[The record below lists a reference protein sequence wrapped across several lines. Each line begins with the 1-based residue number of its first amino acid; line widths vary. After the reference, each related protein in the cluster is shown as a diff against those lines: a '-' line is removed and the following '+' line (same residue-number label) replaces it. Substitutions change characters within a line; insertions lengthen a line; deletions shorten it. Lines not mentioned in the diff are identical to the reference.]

1 MALSFSTPPK
11 MHSGDPAWIIVL
23 IGSLARRW
31 VRRLAGRPTY
41 AGAPPRRLSRLPLF
55 SARASQMASYSP
67 ACVDVARTATP
78 MARRYFASRKA
89 HRAPSGLFTT
99 GQIPRSPDREVCIW
113 RCWAVSSHRPP
124 RKKIGPEHPDGKER
138 NNRGAQKT
146 NCVSE
151 KNGPEHPDE
160 SEKKSGCSEDRL
172 CIRTWIV
179 PPRHS
184 AESVP
189 RDQHSLPW
197 RFLPAPN
204 ALSFPSP

>member
-124 RKKIGPEHPDGKER
+124 RKKLAPSTPTGKREIIGVLRRPIVYQKKTAPSTPTKVR
-138 NNRGAQKT
+138 KSRGAQRT
-146 NCVSE
+146 DCASE
-151 KNGPEHPDE
+151 LG
-160 SEKKSGCSEDRL
+160 
-172 CIRTWIV
+172 
-179 PPRHS
+179 
-184 AESVP
+184 
-189 RDQHSLPW
+189 
-197 RFLPAPN
+197 
-204 ALSFPSP
+204 